1 MNPDELQEIQNLF
14 QSHMSIRS
22 IARRLG
28 RDPKTIRRALGR
40 PRRPPAATSARKLE
54 PFQELI
60 AQMASQDLTAPRILR
75 ELRAR
80 SYSGGLTILKQH
92 LRQLRGTSKPPR
104 PVFRRFETR
113 PAEEGQVDW
122 SPYRLR
128 IGNEQMV
135 VHCFSMIL
143 GYSRRLWIGFY
154 RNERLPTLLH
164 AHVQALEYHQGCPL
178 RIVYDNQTTVT
189 LGRVAKAPLW
199 HPSFLE
205 FARFY
210 GFQPYA
216 ARVGH
221 KERKGKVERPF
232 SWIEAD
238 LLRGSVFDSLE
249 HLRHKTQE
257 WLDTVANVRRHS
269 TTARR
274 VDEMYAEE
282 KPLLIALP
290 PSAFPTART
299 EQRKVQKDGYV
310 PIDGSFYPAPAHL
323 VGHDVPVRIYPDRVE
338 ILDAGGQVAAAFPI
352 PDRPKR
358 LSLPW
363 PAPAQAVTPGRAS
376 LTVLET
382 RFLACFPM
390 AEAFLVGLKRR
401 MNALA
406 PIHLHQIQRLLD
418 LYGDSAVAAA
428 IEHATN
434 FHNFSAQALTRILQ
448 RQHPN
453 VVPEPP
459 AHYTNASPEILG
471 AIDDVEPSSPRQYTL
486 DQMPPTEEKPHATQ
500 E

>member
-1 MNPDELQEIQNLF
+1 MNRDERQEIQNLF
-14 QSHMSIRS
+14 QDQMPIRA

-28 RDPKTIRRALGR
+28 RDPKTIRRALHR
-40 PRRPPAATSARKLE
+40 TSPCPQPPKLD
-54 PFQELI
+54 PFHDLI
-60 AQMASQDLTAPRILR
+60 AQLASRDLTAPRILR
-75 ELRAR
+75 ELRTHG
-80 SYSGGLTILKQH
+80 YTGGLTILKQH
-92 LRQLRGTSKPPR
+92 LRRLRGPSKPQR
-104 PVFRRFETR
+104 PIFRRFETR
-113 PAEEGQVDW
+113 AAEEGQVDW

-128 IGNEQMV
+128 IGTADMV
-135 VHCFSMIL
+135 VHCFSLIL
-143 GYSRRLWIGFY
+143 CYSRRLWIGFY

-164 AHVQALEYHQGCPL
+164 AHVQALQYHQGCPMRL
-178 RIVYDNQTTVT
+178 VYDNQTTVT
-189 LGRVAKAPLW
+189 LGRVAKRPLW
-199 HPSFLE
+199 HPTFLE

-232 SWIEAD
+232 AWIESD

-249 HLRHKTQE
+249 HLRHQTQE

-290 PSAFPTART
+290 PTPFLTARY

-323 VGHDVPVRIYPDRVE
+323 VGHDVPVRIYPDRIE
-338 ILDAGGQVAAAFPI
+338 ILDSGGQVAAAYPM
-352 PDRPKR
+352 PDRPMR
-358 LSLPW
+358 LPAPW
-363 PAPAQAVTPGRAS
+363 PPSASTPARAS

-382 RFLACFPM
+382 RFLACFPQ
-390 AEAFLVGLKRR
+390 AEDFLVGLKQR

-418 LYGDSAVAAA
+418 LYGEAPVAAA
-428 IEHATN
+428 IEHATSYR
-434 FHNFSAQALTRILQ
+434 NFSALALARILQ
-448 RQHPN
+448 RRHPN
-453 VVPEPP
+453 VVPEAPTLLTS
-459 AHYTNASPEILG
+459 AGPEILG
-471 AIDDVEPSSPRQYTL
+471 ALDDLESGSPHDYTL
-486 DQMPPTEEKPHATQ
+486 DAMPPTEEHPHAPQ
-500 E
+500 D